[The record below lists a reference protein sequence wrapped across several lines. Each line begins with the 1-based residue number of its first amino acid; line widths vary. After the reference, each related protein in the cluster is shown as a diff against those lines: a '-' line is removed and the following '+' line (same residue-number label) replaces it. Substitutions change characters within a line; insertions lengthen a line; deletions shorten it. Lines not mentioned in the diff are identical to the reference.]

1 MTGGNMKEK
10 TLTQTRQLRGLMRE
24 AAEKLAGC
32 GIEEAPL
39 DASLLLE
46 YAAGVTAQDYLMDPF
61 RELPQEK
68 VCAFWEAVEKRA
80 MRIPLQ
86 HITGVQEFMGY
97 PFRVNEHVLIPRQD
111 TETLVEQVL
120 YDYPRQDIRVLDMCT
135 GSGCIAAS
143 LAVLGGYRQV
153 VGADISMEALEIA
166 QGNALRLLREAERRE
181 DEYRQEIRF
190 ARTDLFRGITG
201 VMEELGI
208 DSFDVIV
215 SNPPYIRTADIE
227 ELEPEVRD
235 FEPRLALDGSY
246 DGLHFYR
253 RIAAEAGPYLQ
264 AGGSL
269 YLEIGADEAEDV
281 KKILE
286 AAGFEE
292 IRVIRD
298 LADKD
303 RVIRARKPCTED

>member
-1 MTGGNMKEK
+1 MGPDGVREK
-10 TLTQTRQLRGLMRE
+10 DGV
-24 AAEKLAGC
+24 K
-32 GIEEAPL
+32 
-39 DASLLLE
+39 ASLNLL
-46 YAAGVTAQDYLMDPF
+46 F
-61 RELPQEK
+61 S
-68 VCAFWEAVEKRA
+68 
-80 MRIPLQ
+80 
-86 HITGVQEFMGY
+86 TGDSV
-97 PFRVNEHVLIPRQD
+97 RQA
-111 TETLVEQVL
+111 LVE
-120 YDYPRQDIRVLDMCT
+120 DF
-135 GSGCIAAS
+135 
-143 LAVLGGYRQV
+143 
-153 VGADISMEALEIA
+153 AD
-166 QGNALRLLREAERRE
+166 Q
-181 DEYRQEIRF
+181 
-190 ARTDLFRGITG
+190 
-201 VMEELGI
+201 MEELGI

-303 RVIRARKPCTED
+303 RVIRARKLCTED